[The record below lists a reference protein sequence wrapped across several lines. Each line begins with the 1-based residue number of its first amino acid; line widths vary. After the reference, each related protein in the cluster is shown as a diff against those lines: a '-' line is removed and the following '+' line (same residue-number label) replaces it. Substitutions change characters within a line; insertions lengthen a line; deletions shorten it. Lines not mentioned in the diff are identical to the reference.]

1 MMTMIYGIG
10 IAMALLAGGAI
21 GLLLTV
27 AHYQR
32 SAAREQRYEQEIAE
46 VAELYAVA
54 RASLKRYGA
63 SGPRNNTPR
72 AP

>member
-1 MMTMIYGIG
+1 MNMIYGIG

-27 AHYQR
+27 THYQW
-32 SAAREQRYEQEIAE
+32 SAARQQRYEQEIAE

-54 RASLKRYGA
+54 RASLQRYGA
-63 SGPRNNTPR
+63 SGPRNNPPR